1 MPYQSWTSLL
11 NPASPYASGAGTVLN
26 SIVTAGI
33 ISPVNGLAN
42 QDVAQ
47 VNPNGMP
54 LGWYAGLNIR
64 VTARGFITTVA
75 TAGTLTF
82 LLQSRVGNAGTT
94 YVVLATSTTLTTT
107 TSVFTGL
114 QWKLEAFIRCTG
126 IAKSGSTV
134 STQGEMDISQTT
146 ATQAISQTP
155 ATTSNPY
162 KLWLPT
168 ASGETAAAVD
178 TTQLQGI
185 NLACTQATSTCTVQL
200 TQWLVEALD

>member
-1 MPYQSWTSLL
+1 MANQQWVSLL
-11 NPASPYASGAGTVLN
+11 NPASAYASGAGTAL
-26 SIVTAGI
+26 STAVTGI
-33 ISPVNGLAN
+33 ISPTTGLAN

-47 VNPNGMP
+47 VNPSGWP
-54 LGWYAGLNIR
+54 LGWYAGLLIR
-64 VTARGFITTVA
+64 VTARGFITTVS

-94 YVVLATSTTLTTT
+94 YVTLATSTTLTTT

-114 QWKLEAFIRCTG
+114 QWKLEALIRCTG
-126 IAKSGSTV
+126 VAKTGATV
-134 STQGEMDISQTT
+134 STEGEMDIAQTT
-146 ATQAISQTP
+146 ATQSIAQTP
-155 ATTSNPY
+155 STVLTPY

-168 ASGETAAAVD
+168 ASGETAASVD

-200 TQWLVEALD
+200 TQWLAEALD